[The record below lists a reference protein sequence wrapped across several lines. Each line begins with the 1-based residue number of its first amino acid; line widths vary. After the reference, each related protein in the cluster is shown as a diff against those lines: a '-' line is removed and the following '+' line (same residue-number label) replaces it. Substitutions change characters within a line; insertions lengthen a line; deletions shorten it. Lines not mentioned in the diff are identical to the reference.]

1 MICLLYTILNQVLG
15 YEETLTFIS
24 IDAYN
29 TLSILN
35 FTDEWTKNSV
45 SIYQDLQSF
54 PLPIYQILEDTSAF
68 SVIYCWG
75 IRDILKFRLQDYKY
89 KTGRTLKDSQP
100 GLSVFAKTEN
110 WHSFSNKLSA
120 FLKHIQLLIRKN
132 SSWSSAFFSKELYYC
147 LTYFSICMKSATL
160 SLSD

>member
-132 SSWSSAFFSKELYYC
+132 SSWSRVLGC
-147 LTYFSICMKSATL
+147 
-160 SLSD
+160 